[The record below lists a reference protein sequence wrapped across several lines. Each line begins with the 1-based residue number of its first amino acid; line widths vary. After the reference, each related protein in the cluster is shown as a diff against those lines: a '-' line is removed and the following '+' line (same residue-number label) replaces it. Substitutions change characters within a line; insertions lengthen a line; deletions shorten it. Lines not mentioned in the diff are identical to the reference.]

1 MGPKPSHIRIEH
13 LWVLALL
20 ASAFTLVS
28 LSPVPPHDFWW
39 HVRIGEQIVQQ
50 RAIPTTDVFSFTS
63 YGQPMFY
70 QSWLSEVALYG
81 LLRTGGLPLA
91 IFVQALLIAAAYGGL
106 FWLCRQGSGGSY
118 RLAAFCTLW
127 ALFAASNNWAI
138 RPQSFSFLPFLLF
151 LWVLRGFIRGQR
163 RPLWLLPV
171 LMALWVNLHGAFI
184 LGAIMALLVLL
195 GSLLDRHLP
204 LRRDSGPPALKPL
217 AAATLATLPAML
229 LNLRGAGVIG
239 YVINLLTN
247 PPSQQLIMEWRQP
260 DIHGFQGRLFYA
272 LLLVCVIAFAT
283 SRRRLR
289 WADLLLF
296 AAFAWMGLTSTR
308 YVIWFGLVAAP
319 LLAESLAAQ
328 NRPISERWAR
338 FKQGRLGQMLFVGQ
352 EGGYPGFTV
361 LIITLIVLEVLV
373 ALPWNKERL
382 PLPPSVASLTTS
394 DTPVAATQYLLEH
407 DLPGPL
413 FHDMGYGSYLIW
425 AAWPRIQVFSDPRVE
440 LYPLD
445 LWLDYAAISSAR
457 HDYAAL
463 LQRYGIR
470 TLMLDQVNQAALIEA
485 VGESGS
491 GWQSLYDDGRTVIL
505 RRAP

>member
-1 MGPKPSHIRIEH
+1 MGPKPSRIRIEH

-28 LSPVPPHDFWW
+28 VSPVPPHDFWW
-39 HVRIGEQIVQQ
+39 HARIGEQIVHL
-50 RAIPTTDVFSFTS
+50 RAIPTADTFSFVAQ
-63 YGQPMFY
+63 GRPVFY

-81 LLRTGGLPLA
+81 LLYAGGLPLA
-91 IFVQALLIAAAYGGL
+91 IFVQALLIAFTYGWL
-106 FWLCRQGSGGSY
+106 YLLCREGSGGNH
-118 RLAAFCTLW
+118 RLAAFCTVW
-127 ALFAASNNWAI
+127 VLFAASNNWAI

-151 LWVLRGFIRGQR
+151 LWVLRGYVRGR
-163 RPLWLLPV
+163 RVPVWLLPV
-171 LMALWVNLHGAFI
+171 VMALWVNLHGAFI
-184 LGAIMALLVLL
+184 LGAIMALLVLA

-217 AAATLATLPAML
+217 AVAALATLPAML
-229 LNLRGAGVIG
+229 LNPRGLGVIG

-272 LLLVCVIAFAT
+272 LLLVCVLAFAT

-296 AAFAWMGLTSTR
+296 AAFAWMGLTSIR

-328 NRPISERWAR
+328 NWPISERWAR
-338 FKQGRLGQMLFVGQ
+338 FKQSRLGQILFVGQ

-361 LIITLIVLEVLV
+361 LIITLIVLEVLI

-382 PLPPSVASLTTS
+382 PLPPAVAGLTTP
-394 DTPVAATQYLLEH
+394 DTPVAATQFLLEH

-425 AAWPRIQVFSDPRVE
+425 AAWPRVRVFSDPRVE

-445 LWLDYAAISSAR
+445 LWLDYATISSAR
-457 HDYAAL
+457 YDYAAL
-463 LQRYGIR
+463 LQRYGIQ

-485 VGESGS
+485 VSAAGS
-491 GWQSLYDDGRTVIL
+491 GWQPFYDDGRTAIF